1 MLIYSE
7 LRGEKKAT
15 KKYTVS
21 SNYIYYFIVLQ
32 LNTLP

>member
-1 MLIYSE
+1 MLIDNG

-15 KKYTVS
+15 KKYTFS

-32 LNTLP
+32 FNTLP